1 MSNKVEEGPGNVTKE
16 LDELRQNL
24 ITLSDQA
31 LMRIATID
39 LSEYRPEAVQ
49 IARDELKRR
58 NVSEIALEAYQADGD
73 ASTLTQ
79 FEPSA
84 GYAGFWKRL
93 GASVIDYAIFCV
105 VCIVCGGIL
114 FISISPLFPSIL
126 EGDGLN
132 LASLTV
138 VSILSLL
145 YWAGLESSPL
155 QATLGKRLFGMKV
168 TDLEGNR
175 LAFRQAG
182 WRLAGKVVTALT
194 LGVGFLTVGFTKRN
208 QALHD
213 WLTDCLV
220 VNR

>member
-1 MSNKVEEGPGNVTKE
+1 VTKE

-24 ITLSDQA
+24 VTLSDQA

-39 LSEYRPEAVQ
+39 VSEYRPEAVR

-58 NVSEIALEAYQADGD
+58 NVSEINLEAHQADGD
-73 ASTLTQ
+73 ASILTQ

-84 GYAGFWKRL
+84 GYAGLWKRL
-93 GASVIDYAIFCV
+93 GAFVIDYTILCV
-105 VCIVCGGIL
+105 ICIVCGFIL
-114 FISISPLFPSIL
+114 FISISPLYPSIF

-132 LASLTV
+132 LASLIV
-138 VSILSLL
+138 VGILSLL
-145 YWAGLESSPL
+145 YWASLESSPL
-155 QATLGKRLFGMKV
+155 QATLGKLLFGMKV
-168 TDLEGNR
+168 TDLQGNR
-175 LAFRQAG
+175 LAFGQSGRRFG
-182 WRLAGKVVTALT
+182 MKLVTALT

-220 VNR
+220 INR